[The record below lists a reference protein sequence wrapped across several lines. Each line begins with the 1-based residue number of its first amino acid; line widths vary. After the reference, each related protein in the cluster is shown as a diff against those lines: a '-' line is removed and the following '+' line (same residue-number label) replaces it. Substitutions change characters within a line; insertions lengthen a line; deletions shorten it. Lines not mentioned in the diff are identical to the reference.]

1 MKDKVASV
9 TRTDSQ
15 VSFGKEMTLL
25 LAKEGCD
32 AVAVTYIN
40 LEDAEKTTA
49 ADIANVTVFLASDV
63 TSYVTGQIF

>member
-1 MKDKVASV
+1 
-9 TRTDSQ
+9 
-15 VSFGKEMTLL
+15 L